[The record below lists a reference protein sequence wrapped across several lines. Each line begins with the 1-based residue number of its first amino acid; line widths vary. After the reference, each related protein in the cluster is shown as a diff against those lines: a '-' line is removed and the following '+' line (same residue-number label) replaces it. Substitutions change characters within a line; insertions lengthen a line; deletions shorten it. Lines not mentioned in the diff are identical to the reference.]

1 MVLRHHY
8 RLNAVRG
15 WADGHPPT
23 ATNRYSAAGTSPVKQ
38 NTLLEPLPT
47 RQLGGSEMEIVRDL
61 LAELL
66 GQLSQAFDD
75 SGSESPFFLCAID
88 QLGEAVLNLTH
99 GIKLTG
105 GYEIIPQLNQAQL
118 ATTLTMAY
126 SKILAPANPGRNPMN
141 GQRTNLTSP
150 EAEWRH

>member
-1 MVLRHHY
+1 M
-8 RLNAVRG
+8 
-15 WADGHPPT
+15 
-23 ATNRYSAAGTSPVKQ
+23 KQ
-38 NTLLEPLPT
+38 TTLLEPLPT
-47 RQLGGSEMEIVRDL
+47 PQIGASEMEIIRDL

-105 GYEIIPQLNQAQL
+105 GYEIIPQLDQAQL
-118 ATTLTMAY
+118 AVALTMAY
-126 SKILAPANPGRNPMN
+126 SKIVAPASPGAQLDEQAKPPLDF
-141 GQRTNLTSP
+141 T
-150 EAEWRH
+150 